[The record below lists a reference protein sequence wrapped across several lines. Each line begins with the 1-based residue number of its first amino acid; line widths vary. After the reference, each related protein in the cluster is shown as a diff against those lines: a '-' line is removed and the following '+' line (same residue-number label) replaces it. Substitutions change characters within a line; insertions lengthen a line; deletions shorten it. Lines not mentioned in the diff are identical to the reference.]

1 MQRNR
6 DTKHTGTLNIFLAQT
21 LNQGNILTCPRVA
34 LHLCLVFLQVPS
46 LGLIEL
52 VAFLGRALLV
62 KKEIS
67 MEALK
72 IVRNVTA

>member
-6 DTKHTGTLNIFLAQT
+6 DTKHTGMLNIFLAQT
-21 LNQGNILTCPRVA
+21 LNQGNTLTCPSMA
-34 LHLCLVFLQVPS
+34 LHLCLVFQVPS
-46 LGLIEL
+46 LGLREL
-52 VAFLGRALLV
+52 VAFLGIAVSV
-62 KKEIS
+62 KKGIS